1 MKRKRYAFLI
11 IAIISIFVIILVA
24 YSFLSPGY
32 GEKVASYLKLDNIEK
47 VKVEC
52 NDASVVLKQM

>member
-24 YSFLSPGY
+24 YSFLSPSY
-32 GEKVASYLKLDNIEK
+32 GEKVASI
-47 VKVEC
+47 
-52 NDASVVLKQM
+52 S